1 MKEVVLRLAH
11 RDAFHVRPASKF
23 VRVTARFR
31 SKIWVE
37 REGFEVD
44 GKSILGLLVLAPMES
59 LEVHVRA
66 EGVDEAEAVE
76 AIEHFFHE
84 DQQQFEESGFG
95 EG

>member
-11 RDAFHVRPASKF
+11 RDAFHVRPAGKF
-23 VRVTARFR
+23 VRVTKNFR

-44 GKSILGLLVLAPMES
+44 GKSVLGLLILAPMES

-66 EGVDEAEAVE
+66 EGIDEAEALE
-76 AIEHFFHE
+76 AIEHYFNE
-84 DQQQFEESGFG
+84 DQQQFEESGFD